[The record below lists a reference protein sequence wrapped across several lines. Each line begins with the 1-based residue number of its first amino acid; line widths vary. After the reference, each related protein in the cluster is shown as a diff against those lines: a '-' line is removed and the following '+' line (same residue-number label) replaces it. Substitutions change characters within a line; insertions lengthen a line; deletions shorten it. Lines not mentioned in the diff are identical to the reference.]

1 MPQVMTT
8 KVLVYDF
15 AELSDAAKRRA
26 IENYINDYDFDLD
39 LDWALDFLATEKYPH
54 IHDLNIKFS
63 GFWSQGDGASFT
75 GELDSSWAVD
85 AFLTTEEKT
94 LIREI
99 DCHFYRLERLT
110 GRYLHRH
117 TCTSAASIVRF
128 ADHIEENEALRV
140 SIDHDLEQEIT
151 ERLEQYRLEVCDEI
165 YEFLRKTY
173 EAQTSDEAAIERFHC
188 DGTLF
193 RESGEVFDHY
203 H

>member
-1 MPQVMTT
+1 MPQVVTT

-26 IENYINDYDFDLD
+26 IENYINDYDFDWD

-54 IHDLNIKFS
+54 IHDLDIKFS

-75 GELDSSWAVD
+75 GELDPAWALD
-85 AFLTTEEKT
+85 NFLTAEEKV

-99 DCHFYRLERLT
+99 DCHFYRLDRMRYVHER
-110 GRYLHRH
+110 
-117 TCTSAASIVRF
+117 TCTSTASIVRF
-128 ADHIEENEALRV
+128 ADHIEENQDLRV
-140 SIDHDLEQEIT
+140 SIDHDLEQAIT
-151 ERLEQYRLEVCDEI
+151 ERLEEYRLEVCAEI
-165 YEFLRKTY
+165 YEFLQKTY
-173 EAQTSDEAAIERFHC
+173 EAQTSDEAAIERFNC